1 MKKRDDA
8 IPTPESATAWG
19 DIPLTT
25 KVYNA
30 NEVETKLSA
39 ITTQVAKDIADAV
52 STAYKFKGSVDYA
65 IASDVPAGETS
76 ATILPTS
83 GMKNG
88 DVYNIAHEFTL
99 GGNTYTAG
107 TDVAW
112 IEDKTETDGGHWN
125 ALGGKTFDDSGTV
138 KSVNGQAPDSNGVV
152 TIPEATASASGVMSA
167 TDKAALDGHLSNATI
182 HVTAEDKTSWNGA
195 VSDLATHT
203 ANTTVHITADE
214 RAAWNAKYDKPS
226 TGIPSTDMTAEV
238 QASLGKANTALQE
251 HQDIS
256 GKAEKSEMSVST
268 SGDKTTITLKDG
280 TSATVLNAHQD
291 ISGKVDKEAGK
302 GLSTNDY
309 TTDEKTKLAGVA
321 AGAEVNQNAFSNVKI
336 GATTIAASSKA
347 DTVTLVGGTN
357 ITLTPDA
364 TNKTI
369 TIAGPETLDIS
380 GKADKVANATSGNF
394 AGLDANGNLTNSG
407 SKATDF
413 AAATHTHAISDVT
426 NLQTALDGKVD
437 KVEGKQLSAEDYT
450 TAEKTKLSGIAA
462 GAQVNVIETV
472 KVNGTAL
479 TPDANKAV
487 DVSVPTLTDS
497 TDTTSSTVAAS
508 ATAVKAAKDAADTA
522 DGKAVTA
529 QGGVDAIETRA
540 TALLAAVGAANP
552 IMTTANEIKAA
563 VEALYNALRAF
574 ATKA

>member
-19 DIPLTT
+19 NIPLTT

-52 STAYKFKGSVDYA
+52 STAYKFKGTCTFDN
-65 IASDVPAGETS
+65 
-76 ATILPTS
+76 LPTS

-88 DVYNIAHEFTL
+88 DVWNVEDAFTL
-99 GGNTYTAG
+99 GVDNYPAG

-112 IEDKTETDGGHWN
+112 IEDKSEEGGGHWN

-138 KSVNGQAPDSNGVV
+138 KSVNGHTPNADGAV
-152 TIPEATASASGVMSA
+152 TIPEATASTSGVMSA
-167 TDKAALDGHLSNATI
+167 AAWLALDGHLSDTDI
-182 HVTAEDKTSWNGA
+182 HVTTADKTSWNGA

-203 ANTTVHITADE
+203 ANTTVHITAAE
-214 RAAWNAKYDKPS
+214 RTAWNAKYDKPS

-238 QASLGKANTALQE
+238 QASLGKADTALQE

-256 GKAEKSEMSVST
+256 GKADKSEMAVST

-291 ISGKVDKEAGK
+291 ISGKVDKVEGK

-321 AGAEVNQNAFSNVKI
+321 AGAEVNQNAFSNVTI
-336 GATTIAASSKA
+336 GATTIAASSKT

-364 TNKTI
+364 ANKTI
-369 TIAGPETLDIS
+369 TIAGPATIDIS
-380 GKADKVANATSGNF
+380 GKADKDTDAVTGNLAEF
-394 AGLDANGNLTNSG
+394 DANHNPVDSG
-407 SKATDF
+407 KKVSDF

-426 NLQTALDGKVD
+426 GLQTALDGKVD
-437 KVEGKQLSAEDYT
+437 KVDGKQLSTEDYT
-450 TAEKTKLSGIAA
+450 TAEKTKLSGIAT
-462 GAQVNVIETV
+462 GAQANVIETV

-497 TDTTSSTVAAS
+497 TSTTSSTIAAS
-508 ATAVKAAKDAADTA
+508 ATAVKAAKDAAATA

-552 IMTTANEIKAA
+552 TMTTANEIKAA

>member
-1 MKKRDDA
+1 MKKRDDV
-8 IPTPESATAWG
+8 IPTPESASEWG
-19 DIPLTT
+19 AIPLTT
-25 KVYNA
+25 RVYNA

-52 STAYKFKGSVDYA
+52 STAYKFKGTCTFA
-65 IASDVPAGETS
+65 N
-76 ATILPTS
+76 LPKS
-83 GMKNG
+83 GMMNG
-88 DVYNIAHEFTL
+88 DVWNVEDAFTL
-99 GGNTYTAG
+99 SGDDYPAG

-112 IEDKTETDGGHWN
+112 IDATGTEGQPDYVAGHWN
-125 ALGGKTFDDSGTV
+125 ALGGKTFDDTGTV
-138 KSVNGQAPDSNGVV
+138 KSVNGQSPNSNGAV
-152 TIPEATASASGVMSA
+152 TIPEATTSASGVMSA
-167 TDKAALDGHLSNATI
+167 TDKAALDRHLADNDI
-182 HVTAEDKTSWNGA
+182 HVTPPDKSAWDGA
-195 VSDLATHT
+195 ASGLATHT
-203 ANTTVHITADE
+203 ANTTVHITAAE
-214 RAAWNAKYDKPS
+214 RTAWNAKYDKPS

-238 QASLGKANTALQE
+238 QASLGKADTALQA

-256 GKAEKSEMSVST
+256 GKADKSEMAVST
-268 SGDKTTITLKDG
+268 NGDKTTITLKTG

-291 ISGKVDKEAGK
+291 ISGKVDKVEGK

-321 AGAEVNQNAFSNVKI
+321 AGAEVNQNAFSNVTI
-336 GATTIAASSKA
+336 GATTIAASSKT

-364 TNKTI
+364 ATKTI
-369 TIAGPETLDIS
+369 TIAGPATLDIS
-380 GKADKVANATSGNF
+380 GKADKDTDATTGNF
-394 AGLDANGNLTNSG
+394 AVFDANGNPVDSNW
-407 SKATDF
+407 KPDDF
-413 AAATHTHAISDVT
+413 AQSYHGHAIADIT
-426 NLQTALDGKVD
+426 GLDNALNDKVD
-437 KVEGKQLSAEDYT
+437 RETGKGLSTNDYT
-450 TAEKTKLSGIAA
+450 DAEQTKLSGIAA

-479 TPDANKAV
+479 TVTGKAV

-497 TDTTSSTVAAS
+497 TSTTSSTVAAS
-508 ATAVKAAKDAADTA
+508 ATAVKAAADAAATA

-540 TALLAAVGAANP
+540 TALLQAVGAANP
-552 IMTTANEIKAA
+552 TMTTANEIKAA